1 LVIIIYNDNWEV
13 IKKRMGSKMEI
24 LADST
29 SITMAIKL
37 IEEDTGESVADLGLS
52 DREILHM
59 VKEGFLEQ

>member
-1 LVIIIYNDNWEV
+1 MVIIIYNDNWEV

-29 SITMAIKL
+29 SITIAIKL

>member
-1 LVIIIYNDNWEV
+1 MVIIIYNDNWEV

>member
-1 LVIIIYNDNWEV
+1 
-13 IKKRMGSKMEI
+13 MGSKMEI